1 LFAGSRDPKRSR
13 LGPGKASGVRDASG
27 DLLAAALHSEIS
39 EAWRLMHKWRAKAAA
54 HQATGET
61 AYV

>member
-1 LFAGSRDPKRSR
+1 M
-13 LGPGKASGVRDASG
+13 DASG